1 MATLDATVDDYVNAL
16 LQLLPPGLF
25 WRYLDDGTRLYHLLE
40 GMAEGFVRLQNKGLD
55 LIEEMDPRTADE
67 MLENW
72 EELLGLPDP
81 CLDEADWPTTLAE
94 RRAAAHA
101 KYIATGGQS
110 PAYFEQVAE
119 ALLGTNVNINELFW
133 LPFRVGVGRMG
144 DRINEGGS
152 QFIWEVE
159 AAAATPA
166 DKRAQLECMINRLK
180 PAHTI
185 AIFSYVL

>member
-1 MATLDATVDDYVNAL
+1 MTPDATVDGYVDAL
-16 LQLLPPGLF
+16 LQLLPDGLF
-25 WRYLDDGTRLYHLLE
+25 WRRLNDGTRLYHVIE
-40 GMAEGFVRLQNKGLD
+40 GLAEGFVRLHNKGLD
-55 LIEEMDPRTADE
+55 LIEEMDPRTSTD

-81 CLDEADWPTTLAE
+81 CLAEADWPVGVAE

-101 KYIATGGQS
+101 AYIATGGQS
-110 PAYFEQVAE
+110 ATYFEDIAE

-133 LPFRVGVGRMG
+133 LPFRVNVGRMG
-144 DRINEGGS
+144 DRINMGGS
-152 QFIWEVE
+152 QFIWEIE

-166 DKRAQLECMINRLK
+166 NKQAQLECIINRLK
-180 PAHTI
+180 PSHTL